1 MALPLSGNFSE
12 TPFSDIITVLRLQKA
27 TGALVCSVCGFQKN
41 VYVKNGQIVFARS
54 TDEKDRLGEVF
65 VNAGMVNPDQL
76 NSALEIHAKSSGL
89 KKIGAILVELGYLS
103 PKDLFNGLK
112 QQVRGILRSLFIV
125 DEGEYEFTEDLPA
138 DVIPLSI
145 DIGEL
150 LREVIQQLKEEQ

>member
-27 TGALVCSVCGFQKN
+27 TGALACSVSGVRKT
-41 VYVKNGQIVFARS
+41 VYVKNGQIVFANS

-65 VNAGMVNPDQL
+65 VKAGMINRDQL
-76 NSALEIHAKSSGL
+76 ASALELHKKSSGL
-89 KKIGAILVELGYLS
+89 RKTGAILVEMGFLS
-103 PKDLFNGLK
+103 PKDLFSGLK
-112 QQVRGILRSLFIV
+112 QQVRGILHSLFIV
-125 DEGEYEFTEDLPA
+125 EEGEFEFSEELPSE
-138 DVIPLSI
+138 VIPLSI